1 MAPIPLALDSMAS
14 REEAME
20 LYRKA
25 ALSHNRL
32 LEDFLRQKEQLDWLK
47 RQLYGTRSEKFIP
60 TPEEQQALFA
70 PASVP
75 ENGGFSVVVTPV
87 LDPGRALKTHR
98 KTTEPRGHGW
108 GVLPD
113 HLEREDIP
121 VPLTDEQKARLG
133 EGALVKIRDEVT
145 ERLAIRP
152 QTLFVKRF
160 IRPVFA
166 AVEKDGTRSVI
177 IAPVPELPIE
187 KKSRA
192 DLSLLIYL
200 AVAKFLDHLPLD
212 RSRRIFLRQGVKL
225 QTSTLC
231 GWMEAFHD
239 LLLPVYLAMA
249 DAVKKEPLIHTDD
262 TVVRVVRSDKKRKTH
277 KGRMW
282 VYIGGGHFVYEY
294 TPTRAGANPSRFLAG
309 FTGTIQADGY
319 AGYNEVAERSSVV
332 RAGCHA
338 HARRYFE
345 KALPYFPEAEEMLL
359 FYRSLF
365 EIERNLTERGATPAE
380 SLDARQEL
388 SRPLLAK
395 MKVWMEER
403 KKSGRVLPQ
412 SALGKAI
419 EYALSRWD
427 TLEAFLKDASLP
439 LTNNISERAMRGVV
453 LGRTNYMFFG
463 SEAAAQQGAVFYS
476 ILHSCV
482 CLGINPE
489 EYLADIAPRIGD
501 HMKSHVIE
509 LTPAGWLA
517 ARNHPSP

>member
-1 MAPIPLALDSMAS
+1 MAPIPLAVDSRVS
-14 REEAME
+14 REEALE
-20 LYRKA
+20 LFRKA
-25 ALSHNRL
+25 ALLHNRL

-47 RQLYGTRSEKFIP
+47 RQQFGTRSEKFIP

-70 PASVP
+70 PGSGP
-75 ENGGFSVVVTPV
+75 ENGGFSVTVTPV
-87 LDPGRALKTHR
+87 LDPGRARATHR
-98 KTTEPRGHGW
+98 KTTESKGHGW

-113 HLEREDIP
+113 HLEREEIP
-121 VPLTDEQKARLG
+121 VPLTDEQKGRLG
-133 EGALVKIRDEVT
+133 EGTLVKIRDEVT
-145 ERLAIRP
+145 ERLAVRP
-152 QTLFVKRF
+152 QSLFVKRF

-177 IAPVPELPIE
+177 VAPVPELPIE

-231 GWMEAFHD
+231 GWMDAFHD

-249 DAVKKEPLIHTDD
+249 DAVKKESLIHTDD

-332 RAGCHA
+332 RVGCHA

-380 SLDARQEL
+380 RLDARQEL

-412 SALGKAI
+412 SALGKAM

-476 ILHSCV
+476 ILYSCV

-501 HMKSHVIE
+501 HMKSRLLE

>member
-1 MAPIPLALDSMAS
+1 MAPLPIALESSAS

-20 LYRKA
+20 RYRQA
-25 ALSHNRL
+25 AQSHNRL

-47 RQLYGTRSEKFIP
+47 RQQFGTRSEKFIP

-70 PASVP
+70 PGSLG
-75 ENGGFSVVVTPV
+75 ENGGFSVTVAPV
-87 LDPGRALKTHR
+87 LDPGRALKTHK
-98 KTTEPRGHGW
+98 KTTAPQGHGW
-108 GVLPD
+108 GLLPD

-121 VPLTDEQKARLG
+121 VPLTDEQKERLG
-133 EGALVKIRDEVT
+133 EGTLVKIRDEVT
-145 ERLAIRP
+145 ERLAVRP

-160 IRPVFA
+160 IRGVFA
-166 AVEKDGTRSVI
+166 AVEKDGARSVVA
-177 IAPVPELPIE
+177 APVPELPIE

-192 DLSLLIYL
+192 DLSVLIYL

-212 RSRRIFLRQGVKL
+212 RIRRIFLRQGVKL
-225 QTSTLC
+225 QVSTLC
-231 GWMEAFHD
+231 TWLDAFHE

-249 DAVKKEPLIHTDD
+249 DAVKREPLIHTDD
-262 TVVRVVRSDKKRKTH
+262 TVVRVVRSDKKHKTH

-282 VYIGGGHFVYEY
+282 VYIGGGQFVYEY
-294 TPTRAGANPSRFLAG
+294 TPTRAGAHPSRFLAG
-309 FTGTIQADGY
+309 FAGTILADGY
-319 AGYNEVAERSSVV
+319 AGYNAVAERPSVE

-359 FYRSLF
+359 FYQRLF
-365 EIERNLTERGATPAE
+365 EIERVLFERDATPAE
-380 SLDARQEL
+380 RGKERQEH
-388 SRPLLAK
+388 SRPLLAN

-403 KKSGRVLPQ
+403 KKTGRVLPQ

-419 EYALSRWD
+419 EYALGRWD
-427 TLEAFLKDASLP
+427 TLEVFLEDERIP
-439 LTNNISERAMRGVV
+439 LSNNISERAMRGVV
-453 LGRTNYMFFG
+453 LGRNNYLFFG
-463 SEAAAQQGAVFYS
+463 SEKAARQGAVFYS
-476 ILHSCV
+476 LLHSCV

-501 HMKSHVIE
+501 HMKSNLLE

-517 ARNHPSP
+517 ARNHPTP

>member
-1 MAPIPLALDSMAS
+1 MAPLPEKLAKVASLD
-14 REEAME
+14 
-20 LYRKA
+20 A
-25 ALSHNRL
+25 ALARYTEAARAHNAL
-32 LEDFLRQKEQLDWLK
+32 LEEFLRQKEQLDWLK
-47 RQLYGTRSEKFIP
+47 RQQFGTRSEKFIP

-70 PASVP
+70 PGSAP
-75 ENGGFSVVVTPV
+75 ENGGFSVTVTPV

-98 KTTEPRGHGW
+98 KTTESKGHGW
-108 GVLPD
+108 GLLPD
-113 HLEREDIP
+113 HLQREDIL
-121 VPLTDEQKARLG
+121 VPLTDEQKERLG
-133 EGALVKIRDEVT
+133 EGSLVKIRDEVT
-145 ERLAIRP
+145 ERLAMRP

-166 AVEKDGTRSVI
+166 AVEKDGARSVLV
-177 IAPVPELPIE
+177 APVPELPIE

-212 RSRRIFLRQGVKL
+212 RIRRIYLRQGVKL

-231 GWMEAFHD
+231 TWMETFHD
-239 LLLPVYLAMA
+239 LLLPVYLAMQG
-249 DAVKKEPLIHTDD
+249 AVKKESLIHTDD
-262 TVVRVVRSDKKRKTH
+262 TVVRVVRSDKKHKTH

-319 AGYNEVAERSSVV
+319 AGYNEVAERPSVV

-365 EIERNLTERGATPAE
+365 EIERNLSERGATPKE
-380 SLDARQEL
+380 RLEARQEHSRSLL
-388 SRPLLAK
+388 SK
-395 MKVWMEER
+395 MKAWMEER
-403 KKSGRVLPQ
+403 KKGGRVLPQ

-419 EYALSRWD
+419 EYALSRWE
-427 TLEAFLKDASLP
+427 TLEAFLEDGNIP
-439 LTNNISERAMRGVV
+439 LSNNISERAMRGVV
-453 LGRTNYMFFG
+453 LGRNNYMFFG
-463 SEAAAQQGAVFYS
+463 SETAARQGAVFYS
-476 ILHSCV
+476 LLHSCV

-501 HMKSHVIE
+501 HMKSRLVE

-517 ARNHPSP
+517 ARNHPSL